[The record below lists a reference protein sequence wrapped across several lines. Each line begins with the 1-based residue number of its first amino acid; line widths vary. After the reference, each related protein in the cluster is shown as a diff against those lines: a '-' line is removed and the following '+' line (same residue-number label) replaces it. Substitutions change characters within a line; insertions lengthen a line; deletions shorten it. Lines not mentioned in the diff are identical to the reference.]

1 MSTRV
6 LAKSF
11 FWLCCL
17 LVAWGT
23 LLAPSGGIDWFPYQD
38 KVMHFGAF
46 ATLTCAGLT
55 GYPSSRFWLLVGLV
69 TFAVVIELI
78 QTYIPVRSA
87 EVADFLADIVGIFIG
102 LAAAARI
109 GQLIMDD

>member
-1 MSTRV
+1 MSMRIR
-6 LAKSF
+6 AKSL
-11 FWLCCL
+11 FWLSCA

-23 LLAPSGGIDWFPYQD
+23 LIAPSGSVDWFPYQD

-46 ATLTCAGLT
+46 AALACTGLI

-69 TFAVVIELI
+69 AFAVGIEVI

-87 EVADFLADIVGIFIG
+87 EVADFLADIVGIFVG
-102 LAAAARI
+102 FAAARI
-109 GQLIMDD
+109 GHLIIDD

>member
-1 MSTRV
+1 MSIRI
-6 LAKSF
+6 LAKSL
-11 FWLCCL
+11 FWLSCA

-23 LLAPSGGIDWFPYQD
+23 LLAPSGGVDWFPYQD

-46 ATLTCAGLT
+46 ATLACTGLT

-69 TFAVVIELI
+69 TFAVGIEII

-87 EVADFLADIVGIFIG
+87 EVADFLADIIGILVG
-102 LAAAARI
+102 LAAARI
-109 GQLIMDD
+109 GHLLMED